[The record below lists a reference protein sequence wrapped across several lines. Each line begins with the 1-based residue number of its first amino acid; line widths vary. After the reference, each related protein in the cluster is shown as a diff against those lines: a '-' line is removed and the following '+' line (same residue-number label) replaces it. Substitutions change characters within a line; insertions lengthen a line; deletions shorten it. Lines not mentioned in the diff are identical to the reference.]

1 MQNIIA
7 LEVLTSVS
15 ESGFSLDEL
24 VIATRQLFEH
34 EGMPG
39 LIGLIL
45 RLLDENLSLQLRQK
59 ASGWKPT
66 SCCVEPDYEFQDRPE
81 RRFRTS
87 AGQVQIRW
95 RRLRCRTCGQ
105 STIPLRELLGLQAY
119 QSKTAELEKTVMEVV
134 SEQSYRR
141 SSQHLETIGHI
152 PVPKSTAHRWAAESP
167 CDRIDT
173 GTETFDQLF
182 ADGTGYKRR
191 CNKEAKTSNRGE
203 LRIALGVDK
212 QGFVVPLGSWS
223 GESWDEIAQAIKG
236 KRRDDQPVAEVLVSD
251 GERGLSEALADLCNE
266 QQRCGWHFI
275 EDLNFAMWQ
284 DGAVKSERD
293 VKKQELINIIGI
305 ELPEKDFQTVSSQ
318 EREEI
323 SSKLDKARDDL
334 DRLSDYL
341 TSKGYDEAAGYVK
354 RGGKNIFTYLERW
367 LKTGLITPRVSSMIE
382 RMMREIARRLK
393 RIAFGWSPAGAAKMA
408 RVIIKRF
415 TSAAQWDEYW
425 KNRLKIQGKILMV
438 LRDVRVVSP
447 QPLGR

>member
-15 ESGFSLDEL
+15 GNGFSLDEL
-24 VIATRQLFEH
+24 VIATRRLFEQ

-39 LIGLIL
+39 LIGLVL
-45 RLLDENLSLQLRQK
+45 RLLDENLSLRLRQNN
-59 ASGWKPT
+59 SDWKPT
-66 SCCVEPDYEFQDRPE
+66 SCCAQPDYEFQDWQE

-87 AGQVQIRW
+87 AGEVQIHW
-95 RRLRCRTCGQ
+95 RRLRCRTCGK
-105 STIPLRELLGLQAY
+105 STLPLREFLGLEAY

-141 SSQHLETIGHI
+141 SSQHLETIVHI
-152 PVPKSTAHRWAAESP
+152 PVPKSTAHRWVVEST
-167 CDRIDT
+167 CDQIDT

-182 ADGTGYKRR
+182 ADGTGYKKR
-191 CNKEAKTSNRGE
+191 CNKDVGTSNRGE

-223 GESWDEIAQAIKG
+223 GESWDEIAQEIQG
-236 KRRDDQPVAEVLVSD
+236 KRQDNQPVAEVLVSD

-266 QQRCGWHFI
+266 HQRCSWHFI
-275 EDLNFAMWQ
+275 HDLNFTMWQ
-284 DGAVKSERD
+284 DGSPKTERD
-293 VKKQELINIIGI
+293 DKRQELINIIGI
-305 ELPEKDFQTVSSQ
+305 ELPEEDFQAVKSQ

-323 SSKLDKARDDL
+323 LSKLDKARNDL
-334 DRLSDYL
+334 EQLYNYL
-341 TSKGYDEAAGYVK
+341 ISQGYDEAAGYVN

-408 RVIIKRF
+408 RIIIKRF
-415 TSAAQWDEYW
+415 TSAAQWGEYW
-425 KNRLKIQGKILMV
+425 KKRLKIHGKILML